1 MREPAPVSAT
11 TPALAARD
19 LTYRHPGGRGVEGVD
34 LAVGAG
40 ELVGVLGPN
49 GAGKSTLVRL
59 LSGVLAP
66 ERGEVRLGGDPL
78 ASLAP
83 RERARRL
90 AVVPQEPAIEL
101 PFTALELV
109 LLGRHPHLAGFAF
122 ESELDLERA
131 RAALGRTGV
140 ETLADR
146 DVATL
151 SSGERQRVILA
162 RALAQEAPVLLA
174 DEPAS
179 FLDLRHQVET
189 FDLLRD
195 LADAGRAVLVVLHDL
210 NLAAEYCDRVVL
222 LREGQVFAAGRAETT
237 LTYAN
242 LTRVYD
248 TEVYV
253 DLNDLTGG
261 LVVTAL
267 SRRARERIAAAQ
279 PARPPSAPERPGPPA

>member
-1 MREPAPVSAT
+1 
-11 TPALAARD
+11 
-19 LTYRHPGGRGVEGVD
+19 
-34 LAVGAG
+34 
-40 ELVGVLGPN
+40 
-49 GAGKSTLVRL
+49 
-59 LSGVLAP
+59 
-66 ERGEVRLGGDPL
+66 
-78 ASLAP
+78 
-83 RERARRL
+83 
-90 AVVPQEPAIEL
+90 VVPQEPAIEL

-109 LLGRHPHLAGFAF
+109 LLGRHPHLGGFAF
-122 ESELDLERA
+122 ESEADLERA
-131 RAALGRTGV
+131 RAALARTGV
-140 ETLADR
+140 AELAAR

-151 SSGERQRVILA
+151 SSGERQRVVLA

-222 LREGQVFAAGRAETT
+222 LREGSVLAAGPPAAT
-237 LTYAN
+237 LTYAR
-242 LTRVYD
+242 LTEAYG

-253 DLNDLTGG
+253 DLNDLTGS

-267 SRRARERIAAAQ
+267 SRRARARLAAA
-279 PARPPSAPERPGPPA
+279 RTGAPEGGGGAAT